1 MPELPPEKPQPGRV
15 INYGIACGLVGI
27 AAAIWLLCSRAG

>member
-1 MPELPPEKPQPGRV
+1 MPDRRPEEPEPRRV